1 MLSVFELEGAIKLI
15 NKPGRE
21 ELLEL
26 AQNCEFNR
34 EKDTLAKRAVEW
46 YVTEVLQIFPG
57 DNIYE
62 KVLSGIWLRIEELF
76 IEVYFSE
83 KRIKEIDEL
92 RAEKTLVYM
101 SEYKDHY
108 VVVRKDLMGVLD
120 WQIRVFD
127 YKGDRLI
134 ADNIY

>member
-1 MLSVFELEGAIKLI
+1 MLEIFELQGAIKLI

-34 EKDTLAKRAVEW
+34 EEDTLARKGVEW
-46 YVTEVLQIFPG
+46 YVIEVLQIYPA
-57 DNIYE
+57 DKIYE
-62 KVLSGIWLRIEELF
+62 KVLSGLWLRIEELF

-92 RAEKTLVYM
+92 YAEKTLVYM

-108 VVVRKDLMGVLD
+108 VVVRKDITGVID

-127 YKGDRLI
+127 YQGDRLI
-134 ADNIY
+134 AERIY